1 MSNEKTLLARV
12 AACNFSETIFDT
24 DDLSAIRGGSLLLLE
39 FPDKLIQLFKD
50 KRHKVDVTAQ
60 GASELLFRTS
70 ASDADINKICELFY
84 NSPPY
89 SHFTFVH
96 AVAPLLN
103 DAGFKGALDVVVR
116 GCNEKQ
122 YRQPTV
128 KDYAAGGVVCEFTG
142 VLPADSDKKDK
153 EKPVSASIK
162 SRRNAGRRAKQDFYV
177 EYQDAPIPDA
187 KEFANEFSHM
197 RPNADESAGLPE
209 SLKGKM
215 AVLYLDGNG
224 FRTIRKDHSET
235 PEAYKKFSD
244 NVTAHRRKLLTDV
257 VKHVVDTDNN
267 HDVLRLETLL
277 WGGDEVM
284 WVLPAFAAWEFM
296 KVVQKNLNDE
306 SIWGKQLTHSCGL
319 LIAPYKAPI
328 KDLRALAE
336 SLGDAAKDCPKG
348 KECPDGRNMNGVQI
362 EFIKG
367 FDLPGLNA
375 GALRDEF
382 LNSDDDHRAFQLDG
396 SKWNEVDK
404 AMRDIKDIVPRS
416 ALHRVYQ
423 QAARDGLHRLEKAA
437 DAKQWLEKEIKRIE
451 KVNGDLP
458 DDIKKYLTNGFP
470 GAQDAAE
477 RFPLVPLRQILQ
489 FWDLVPE
496 NNGGAK

>member
-1 MSNEKTLLARV
+1 MSNKNTLLARV

-24 DDLSAIRGGSLLLLE
+24 DDLSAIRGGSLLLLK
-39 FPDKLIQLFKD
+39 FPEELIQLFK
-50 KRHKVDVTAQ
+50 KYNHQVDDIAR

-70 ASDADINKICELFY
+70 ASDADINKICEEFY
-84 NSPPY
+84 NSLPY
-89 SHFTFVH
+89 GHFTFVH
-96 AVAPLLN
+96 AVAPLVN
-103 DAGFKGALDVVVR
+103 DPDFKDALDAVVR
-116 GCNEKQ
+116 GCNGKQ

-162 SRRNAGRRAKQDFYV
+162 SRRDAGRRAKQDFYA
-177 EYQDAPIPDA
+177 EYQDAPIPDG

-197 RPNADESAGLPE
+197 RPNADESPGLPE

-215 AVLYLDGNG
+215 AVLYLDGNR
-224 FRTIRKDHSET
+224 FRTIRKDHSER
-235 PEAYKKFSD
+235 PGAYKKFSD
-244 NVTAHRRKLLTDV
+244 NITAHRRKLLTDV
-257 VKHVVDTDNN
+257 VKHVVDTDRN

-296 KVVQKNLNDE
+296 KVVQKNLNDKT
-306 SIWGKQLTHSCGL
+306 IWGDQLTHSCGL

-336 SLGDAAKDCPKG
+336 SLGDVAKECPKG
-348 KECPDGRNMNGVQI
+348 REINGVQI

-367 FDLPGLNA
+367 FDLPGLSA
-375 GALRDEF
+375 GDLRTEF
-382 LNSDDDHRAFQLDG
+382 LSGGDDHRAFQLDG
-396 SKWNEVDK
+396 AEWDEIDK
-404 AMRDIKDIVPRS
+404 AMRDIKDVVPRS

-423 QAARDGLHRLEKAA
+423 QAARDGLHRPEKAA

-470 GAQDAAE
+470 GARDAAA
-477 RFPLVPLRQILQ
+477 RYPLVPLRQILQ